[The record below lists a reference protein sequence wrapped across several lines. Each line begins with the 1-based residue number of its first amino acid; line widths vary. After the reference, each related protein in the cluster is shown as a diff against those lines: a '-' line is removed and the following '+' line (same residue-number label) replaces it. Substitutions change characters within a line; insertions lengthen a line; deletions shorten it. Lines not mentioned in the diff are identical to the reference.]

1 MQQIHC
7 SFLFFC
13 STLLMLKTIKSI
25 NNNLYIHELTHID
38 TSRLIHKQVTKKL
51 TLLVCVALL
60 NALCPDSNW
69 SLGQSAT
76 FWHWPPLH
84 LWAVLCLSSAVSL
97 SSFVS
102 VGRGN
107 TIIWWLL
114 WLIKKDIFVIIK
126 QPSDLYSTLPPAD
139 GLRSSPYRSTWA

>member
-7 SFLFFC
+7 SFLFFY

-25 NNNLYIHELTHID
+25 NKNLFIHELTHID
-38 TSRLIHKQVTKKL
+38 TSRHMHKKSYNSHCWCV
-51 TLLVCVALL
+51 LLCSMLCV
-60 NALCPDSNW
+60 PDSNW